1 MKVFVAGG
9 TGFVGTHLIGEL
21 RSNGYSVVTLTHERS
36 RGGEQ
41 GIDVVRGDVLDRS
54 SVTAAMKGCEAAINL
69 VGIIREFAGK
79 GITFQRLH
87 VEATRNMV
95 AAAKEAG
102 IRRYLQMSALGTR
115 KDAVSDYH
123 KSKYLAEEE
132 VRESGLEWT
141 IFRPSLVFGP
151 KDLFINMLADQLRK
165 CPLIPVIGDGSS
177 RMQPIH
183 VDDVARC
190 FVPALERPETVGQV
204 YDLCGPDRFPYLQL
218 LEVIAK
224 VLGKSG
230 VTTVG
235 TPLGLIKLMVPLL
248 QKIPAF
254 PLTSDQLQMLLEES
268 ICDCSWRKTFDFQP
282 IGFEEGIRGY
292 LGESI

>member
-21 RSNGYSVVTLTHERS
+21 RSNGHSVVTLTHERS

-41 GIDVVRGDVLDRS
+41 GIDVVRGDVLERS

-95 AAAKEAG
+95 AVAKEAG

-165 CPLIPVIGDGSS
+165 FPLIPVIGDGSY

-183 VDDVARC
+183 VDDVACC
-190 FVPALERPETVGQV
+190 FVQALERPETVGQV
-204 YDLCGPDRFPYLQL
+204 YDLCGPDRFTYLQL

-268 ICDCSWRKTFDFQP
+268 ICDCSWQKTFDFQP
-282 IGFEEGIRGY
+282 MGFEAGIRGY
-292 LGESI
+292 LGKR